1 MCVPM
6 ILKWLFHDY
15 AYLKHNGIF
24 RNITNNDSRN
34 LIFYCLYIFCE
45 NAYEYLLI
53 RKLKLHG
60 YKKLYSKGIWKKV
73 FVKLQSNALS
83 PEYFILNLFYLWYNL
98 SKYTISII
106 LQLTILDN
114 MEFIQLW
121 MNYWTNGNRFKQQLQ
136 SQGWVV

>member
-60 YKKLYSKGIWKKV
+60 YKKLYLKGIWKKF
-73 FVKLQSNALS
+73 FVILQSM
-83 PEYFILNLFYLWYNL
+83 PWHRETLFYLHRYNL
-98 SKYTISII
+98 SWYIISVI
-106 LQLTILDN
+106 LQLSILDN